1 METETAKEVSRGICD
16 RGRRARLLLNAST
29 RAVPIVAAP
38 ACRDAPPA
46 QYSAAAHARLG
57 SCRCRCCCSLAARG
71 GIRCASLALDGYAF
85 AAAEPV
91 KNHRSSGR
99 DETKGEVVLRCDC
112 AFLFVSTGHRCDGT
126 GRFLAWSCRYYGGVW
141 DAVRSGN
148 HCLFCTIC
156 DCVSTVQG

>member
-1 METETAKEVSRGICD
+1 MTGGDALACCLTPARGLCPSSPRPPVATPRLRSTAPLHMHV
-16 RGRRARLLLNAST
+16 
-29 RAVPIVAAP
+29 
-38 ACRDAPPA
+38 
-46 QYSAAAHARLG
+46 SAAA
-57 SCRCRCCCSLAARG
+57 AAAAAALSPRGGGGG